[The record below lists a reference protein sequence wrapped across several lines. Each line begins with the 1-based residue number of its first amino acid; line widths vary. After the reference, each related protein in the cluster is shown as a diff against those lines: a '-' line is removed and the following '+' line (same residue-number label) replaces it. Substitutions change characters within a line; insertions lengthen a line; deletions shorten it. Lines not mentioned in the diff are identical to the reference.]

1 MSVTVATIL
10 FIVPLLLLLL
20 NHKRCSTKKTKLP
33 PSPSKL
39 PIIGNL
45 HQLGSPLHRT
55 LCALSQ
61 KYGPIMHLQLGC
73 VSAIVISSPD
83 LAEEI
88 FKTHDLNFASRP
100 SLAMVDKLVYDSQDI
115 AFTPYGDYW
124 RQARKICVLHLLS
137 SKRVQSFGAIR
148 EEEVELMIEKVS
160 RKSSLGPVNLTKL
173 LNSLTLNTIS
183 RVALGT
189 KHSLEEGV
197 NDKLC
202 KLIAEFSTLFETSRL
217 DDYFPYLAW
226 LYTING
232 MNKRLTKWFQ
242 DWDGLLDQVI
252 NDHVVH
258 SVGSQSNTNADLV
271 DVLLSLQKDQDSSL
285 SLTMKNI
292 KAIITDM
299 FSAGTDTSFALLDWT
314 MAELMRNQ
322 KAMKKVQDEIR
333 CIMKDKTKIEESD
346 IAKMAYLYAVIKETL
361 RLHPP
366 ATMLLPRESM
376 KEATIRGYRV
386 PAKTTVMVNAWAI
399 GRDPKLWEDPEE
411 FRPERFLNSSIDFKG
426 NDFQLI
432 PFGSGRRICP
442 GMQFAMAEVELA
454 LASLLY
460 RFDWRLPEKMK
471 AEELDM
477 REAPGLTV
485 RRMPNL
491 LVIATPH
498 QSRMC

>member
-1 MSVTVATIL
+1 
-10 FIVPLLLLLL
+10 
-20 NHKRCSTKKTKLP
+20 
-33 PSPSKL
+33 
-39 PIIGNL
+39 
-45 HQLGSPLHRT
+45 
-55 LCALSQ
+55 
-61 KYGPIMHLQLGC
+61 
-73 VSAIVISSPD
+73 
-83 LAEEI
+83 
-88 FKTHDLNFASRP
+88 
-100 SLAMVDKLVYDSQDI
+100 
-115 AFTPYGDYW
+115 
-124 RQARKICVLHLLS
+124 
-137 SKRVQSFGAIR
+137 
-148 EEEVELMIEKVS
+148 
-160 RKSSLGPVNLTKL
+160 
-173 LNSLTLNTIS
+173 
-183 RVALGT
+183 
-189 KHSLEEGV
+189 
-197 NDKLC
+197 
-202 KLIAEFSTLFETSRL
+202 
-217 DDYFPYLAW
+217 
-226 LYTING
+226 
-232 MNKRLTKWFQ
+232 
-242 DWDGLLDQVI
+242 
-252 NDHVVH
+252 
-258 SVGSQSNTNADLV
+258 
-271 DVLLSLQKDQDSSL
+271 
-285 SLTMKNI
+285 
-292 KAIITDM
+292 M

-376 KEATIRGYRV
+376 KEAIIRGYRV